1 MAMDDVD
8 VTVPFITANA
18 LESYSPGMQEL
29 LSKKY
34 GSYVRWQK
42 RLKYLAKYPSAE
54 MPVAL
59 PPRVETEIA
68 AATATPAENGSV
80 TASDEADTM
89 KAGVLPGDVTPPTV
103 VGNGAP
109 PQQAPVFSP
118 ADVPPPKPG
127 VPRAILTCRPNSHP
141 FPERVLSLDQP
152 AKVGRS
158 VARCRQAP
166 NNAIFDCKVLSRNHA
181 LLWYEN
187 GKFYLQDTK
196 SSNGT
201 FVNNQRLSKG
211 SEESPAQEVCSGD
224 IVQFGVDV
232 VENSRKVTHGCIVAT
247 LRLFLP
253 DGKEAKASP
262 STALIPAGAGT
273 SITTQELYQ
282 LSQCIQEALHREQ
295 IIQNKIATLQ
305 RVVTSTQEAS
315 ENNWK
320 AMIEED
326 RLLNRIETL
335 EAQLQTCAKSATDDK
350 LREEIARLQKER
362 ERYEDTAKES
372 LKKALQEK
380 LEALRRVQELEYT
393 ASNTED
399 ECARLREVY
408 EAAQKEIGALA
419 TRTDKHQKEIAQL
432 QTQLKEAEEL
442 NQAMTEEKTALEN
455 QIQELQ
461 KAEQVLA
468 AKIESLRADND
479 FAKEQL
485 SAMKARFDQVKKA
498 QYIEDGLE
506 TLNSKENMPNH
517 DDSKESGGEVFFEK
531 SLADESMKES
541 PTQPEKESELSGSK
555 ELEISLSSTLETA
568 IIEKEITQRVLSNE
582 LQAKVCELEE
592 QLEQLHSLEDKGRDE
607 NQRNVE
613 ELQAEIAQ
621 LRELLT
627 ESREKINA
635 AQLELAA
642 MKEAQQAAKTRQAG
656 TEEQPS
662 AEPSEEMSALM
673 AQLTAARKQVQDQ
686 VCQIAR
692 LQGELSQSEQSLC
705 ELREQFNVQRQQ
717 LAEHER
723 HRRLGQEELSSLENL
738 LEEERKARSRTEAAS
753 EAVKKQLHEAQNSAK
768 QHQNEAEHLRKKVRT
783 LTEEM
788 RNRANTERSLTPNH
802 TQEPLQEECEALRAR
817 LRAAEEETTIQRD
830 ENAKLLAECERL
842 RTSCNVLGMQS
853 SVPSVPGDRG
863 DRGDRVDQGDW
874 PEQLEKLQQEAQST
888 RHQLQESAE
897 ELALLKEKYSVCA
910 LEKAQLQQELKAVS
924 DERQLLLYQSKAT
937 SACSIIP
944 LCILV
949 LAVLLGFYPTLSYFT
964 ATAETP

>member
-1 MAMDDVD
+1 MVVYRKD
-8 VTVPFITANA
+8 
-18 LESYSPGMQEL
+18 S
-29 LSKKY
+29 
-34 GSYVRWQK
+34 
-42 RLKYLAKYPSAE
+42 AK
-54 MPVAL
+54 
-59 PPRVETEIA
+59 VETEIA
-68 AATATPAENGSV
+68 ATTATPAENGSV

-89 KAGVLPGDVTPPTV
+89 KAGVLPGDVIPPTI
-103 VGNGAP
+103 VGGGAP
-109 PQQAPVFSP
+109 PQQALVFSP

-141 FPERVLSLDQP
+141 FPERVLNLDQP

-295 IIQNKIATLQ
+295 VIQNKMATLQ
-305 RVVTSTQEAS
+305 RVVNSTQEAS

-335 EAQLQTCAKSATDDK
+335 EAQLQTCAKSTTDDK

-393 ASNTED
+393 ASNSED

-419 TRTDKHQKEIAQL
+419 TRTDKHQKEIVQL

-498 QYIEDGLE
+498 QYIEDGLD

-517 DDSKESGGEVFFEK
+517 DDSKDSGEVFFEK

-555 ELEISLSSTLETA
+555 ELEISLNSTLETT
-568 IIEKEITQRVLSNE
+568 IIEKEMTQRVLSNE

-613 ELQAEIAQ
+613 ELQAEIAR

-642 MKEAQQAAKTRQAG
+642 MKEAQQMAKTRQAG
-656 TEEQPS
+656 TEELPPP
-662 AEPSEEMSALM
+662 ELSEEKSALM
-673 AQLTAARKQVQDQ
+673 AQLSAACKQVQDQ

-692 LQGELSQSEQSLC
+692 LQGELSQSEQSLS
-705 ELREQFNVQRQQ
+705 ELREQFNAQRQQ

-723 HRRLGQEELSSLENL
+723 HRRFGEEELSSLENL

-753 EAVKKQLHEAQNSAK
+753 EAVKKQLHEAQNSAR
-768 QHQNEAEHLRKKVRT
+768 QHQNEAEHLR
-783 LTEEM
+783 
-788 RNRANTERSLTPNH
+788 RSSDSLH
-802 TQEPLQEECEALRAR
+802 
-817 LRAAEEETTIQRD
+817 
-830 ENAKLLAECERL
+830 
-842 RTSCNVLGMQS
+842 
-853 SVPSVPGDRG
+853 
-863 DRGDRVDQGDW
+863 
-874 PEQLEKLQQEAQST
+874 QEAQST

>member
-1 MAMDDVD
+1 MQS
-8 VTVPFITANA
+8 ANDFA
-18 LESYSPGMQEL
+18 SVAGLMVVYRKDS
-29 LSKKY
+29 
-34 GSYVRWQK
+34 
-42 RLKYLAKYPSAE
+42 AK
-54 MPVAL
+54 
-59 PPRVETEIA
+59 VETEITA
-68 AATATPAENGSV
+68 TTATPAENGLAAV
-80 TASDEADTM
+80 SDEAEPM
-89 KAGVLPGDVTPPTV
+89 KAGVLSGEVAPPTAV
-103 VGNGAP
+103 IGGSAP
-109 PQQAPVFSP
+109 QQQQQQQQQAPPFSTT
-118 ADVPPPKPG
+118 DVPPPKPG

-141 FPERVLSLDQP
+141 FPERVLNLDQP

-181 LLWYEN
+181 LLWYEG

-262 STALIPAGAGT
+262 STALVPAGAGT
-273 SITTQELYQ
+273 AITTQELYQ

-295 IIQNKIATLQ
+295 IIENKMATLQ
-305 RVVTSTQEAS
+305 RVVAGTQEAT

-335 EAQLQTCAKSATDDK
+335 EAQLQACAKSATDDK
-350 LREEIARLQKER
+350 LREEIARLQEER
-362 ERYEDTAKES
+362 ARYEDTAKES
-372 LKKALQEK
+372 LQKVLQEK

-393 ASNTED
+393 ASNLEN

-408 EAAQKEIGALA
+408 DAAQKEISALA
-419 TRTDKHQKEIAQL
+419 ARTDKHQKEIVQL
-432 QTQLKEAEEL
+432 QAQLKEAEEL
-442 NQAMTEEKTALEN
+442 NQAMSEEKTALEN

-485 SAMKARFDQVKKA
+485 TAMKARFDQVKKA

-506 TLNSKENMPNH
+506 ALNSEENMPNH
-517 DDSKESGGEVFFEK
+517 EDSRDSGGELFIEK
-531 SLADESMKES
+531 SLADASIKES
-541 PTQPEKESELSGSK
+541 PTQPEKESELSESK
-555 ELEISLSSTLETA
+555 ELEINLSSNVKTLREE
-568 IIEKEITQRVLSNE
+568 EKIQSVLSNE

-592 QLEQLHSLEDKGRDE
+592 QLEQLHSLEDKGRHE
-607 NQRNVE
+607 NLPTIK
-613 ELQAEIAQ
+613 ELQDEIAR
-621 LRELLT
+621 LRELLS

-635 AQLELAA
+635 AQAELAA
-642 MKEAQQAAKTRQAG
+642 MKEAQLLAKAKQGG
-656 TEEQPS
+656 TEEQPP
-662 AEPSEEMSALM
+662 AEASEETSALM

-686 VCQIAR
+686 VCQIVR
-692 LQGELSQSEQSLC
+692 LQGELSQSEHALC
-705 ELREQFNVQRQQ
+705 ELREQFNGQRQQ
-717 LAEHER
+717 LSEHER
-723 HRRLGQEELSSLENL
+723 HFRLGQEELSSLQNL

-753 EAVKKQLHEAQNSAK
+753 EAVKKQLHEAQNNAK
-768 QHQNEAEHLRKKVRT
+768 QHQNEAEHLRKKVRS
-783 LTEEM
+783 LTEEL
-788 RNRANTERSLTPNH
+788 RNRANAERSLTPNPG
-802 TQEPLQEECEALRAR
+802 QDSIQEECETLRAR
-817 LRAAEEETTIQRD
+817 LSATEEEASKQRD

-842 RTSCNVLGMQS
+842 RESCGAFSMHSLP
-853 SVPSVPGDRG
+853 PSVPGDR
-863 DRGDRVDQGDW
+863 GDW
-874 PEQLEKLQQEAQST
+874 PEQLEKLHHEAQTT

-924 DERQLLLYQSKAT
+924 DERQLLLYQSKTT

-949 LAVLLGFYPTLSYFT
+949 LAILMGFYPTLSYFT
-964 ATAETP
+964 ATAEAP

>member
-1 MAMDDVD
+1 MVVYRKD
-8 VTVPFITANA
+8 
-18 LESYSPGMQEL
+18 S
-29 LSKKY
+29 
-34 GSYVRWQK
+34 
-42 RLKYLAKYPSAE
+42 AK
-54 MPVAL
+54 
-59 PPRVETEIA
+59 VETEITA
-68 AATATPAENGSV
+68 TTATPAENGLAA
-80 TASDEADTM
+80 ASDEAEPM
-89 KAGVLPGDVTPPTV
+89 KAGVLSGEVAPTV
-103 VGNGAP
+103 VIGGCTPQQQQPQAP
-109 PQQAPVFSP
+109 PFST
-118 ADVPPPKPG
+118 DVPPPKPG

-141 FPERVLSLDQP
+141 FPERVLNLDQP

-181 LLWYEN
+181 LLWYEG

-262 STALIPAGAGT
+262 STALVPAGAGT
-273 SITTQELYQ
+273 AITTQELYQ

-295 IIQNKIATLQ
+295 IIQNKMATLQ
-305 RVVTSTQEAS
+305 RVVAGTQEAS

-335 EAQLQTCAKSATDDK
+335 EAQLQTCAKSTTDDK
-350 LREEIARLQKER
+350 LREEITRLQEER
-362 ERYEDTAKES
+362 ARYEDTAKES
-372 LKKALQEK
+372 LKKVLQEK

-393 ASNTED
+393 VSNLED

-408 EAAQKEIGALA
+408 DAAQKEISALA
-419 TRTDKHQKEIAQL
+419 ARTDKHQKEIVQL

-442 NQAMTEEKTALEN
+442 NQAMSEEKTALEN

-461 KAEQVLA
+461 KAEQGLA

-485 SAMKARFDQVKKA
+485 SAMKARFDQVKKT

-506 TLNSKENMPNH
+506 ALNSEENMPNH
-517 DDSKESGGEVFFEK
+517 EDSRDSGGGLFFEK
-531 SLADESMKES
+531 SLGDASIKES
-541 PTQPEKESELSGSK
+541 PTQPEKESELSESK
-555 ELEISLSSTLETA
+555 ELEINLSSNVKSIREE
-568 IIEKEITQRVLSNE
+568 EKIQSVLSNE
-582 LQAKVCELEE
+582 LQAKVCELEV
-592 QLEQLHSLEDKGRDE
+592 QLEQLEDKGRHE
-607 NQRNVE
+607 NLPSIK
-613 ELQAEIAQ
+613 ELQDEIAR
-621 LRELLT
+621 LRDAREIASLYKRQQACMLVLVQELLS

-635 AQLELAA
+635 AQAELAA
-642 MKEAQQAAKTRQAG
+642 MKEAQLLARAKQAG
-656 TEEQPS
+656 TEEQPPQ
-662 AEPSEEMSALM
+662 EPSEETSALM
-673 AQLTAARKQVQDQ
+673 SQLTAARKQVQDQ
-686 VCQIAR
+686 VCQIVR
-692 LQGELSQSEQSLC
+692 LQGELSQSEHALC
-705 ELREQFNVQRQQ
+705 ELREQFNGQRQQ

-723 HRRLGQEELSSLENL
+723 HRRLGQEELSSLQNL

-768 QHQNEAEHLRKKVRT
+768 QHQNEAEHLRKKVRS
-783 LTEEM
+783 LTEEL
-788 RNRANTERSLTPNH
+788 RNRANAERSLTPN
-802 TQEPLQEECEALRAR
+802 QGQDLLQEECETLRAR
-817 LRAAEEETTIQRD
+817 LSATEEEASKQRD
-830 ENAKLLAECERL
+830 ENAKLLAECDRL
-842 RTSCNVLGMQS
+842 RESCSAFSVHS
-853 SVPSVPGDRG
+853 SPPSVPGDRG
-863 DRGDRVDQGDW
+863 DW
-874 PEQLEKLQQEAQST
+874 PEQLQKLHNEAQTT

-924 DERQLLLYQSKAT
+924 DERQLLLYQSKTT

-949 LAVLLGFYPTLSYFT
+949 LAILMGFYPTLSYFT

>member
-1 MAMDDVD
+1 MVVYRKDSAKVD
-8 VTVPFITANA
+8 T
-18 LESYSPGMQEL
+18 Q
-29 LSKKY
+29 
-34 GSYVRWQK
+34 
-42 RLKYLAKYPSAE
+42 
-54 MPVAL
+54 
-59 PPRVETEIA
+59 IA
-68 AATATPAENGSV
+68 AATATPAENGS
-80 TASDEADTM
+80 APDEADTM
-89 KAGVLPGDVTPPTV
+89 KAGFLPGDVTPPAA

-109 PQQAPVFSP
+109 LQQAPVFSP

-127 VPRAILTCRPNSHP
+127 VPRAVLTCRPNSHP
-141 FPERVLSLDQP
+141 FPERVLALDQP

-262 STALIPAGAGT
+262 STTLIPAGAGT

-282 LSQCIQEALHREQ
+282 LSHCIQEALHREQ

-335 EAQLQTCAKSATDDK
+335 EAQLQACAKSATDDK

-393 ASNTED
+393 TSNSED
-399 ECARLREVY
+399 ECSRLREVY
-408 EAAQKEIGALA
+408 EAAQKEIIALA

-442 NQAMTEEKTALEN
+442 NQAMTEEKTSLEN
-455 QIQELQ
+455 HIQALQ
-461 KAEQVLA
+461 KAELVLS

-517 DDSKESGGEVFFEK
+517 DESKDTGGELFFEK
-531 SLADESMKES
+531 SLADETMKES
-541 PTQPEKESELSGSK
+541 PTQPEKESEMSGSK
-555 ELEISLSSTLETA
+555 ELEISLSSTLETSV
-568 IIEKEITQRVLSNE
+568 IEKEMTQRVLSNE

-592 QLEQLHSLEDKGRDE
+592 QLEQLQSLEDKGRDE
-607 NQRNVE
+607 NHRNVE

-642 MKEAQQAAKTRQAG
+642 MKEAQLAAKMRQAS
-656 TEEQPS
+656 TEEQPP
-662 AEPSEEMSALM
+662 AEPSEETSALM
-673 AQLTAARKQVQDQ
+673 AQLTAARKQVQEQ

-783 LTEEM
+783 LTEEL

-817 LRAAEEETTIQRD
+817 LRAAEEEAAMQRD
-830 ENAKLLAECERL
+830 
-842 RTSCNVLGMQS
+842 
-853 SVPSVPGDRG
+853 
-863 DRGDRVDQGDW
+863 
-874 PEQLEKLQQEAQST
+874 
-888 RHQLQESAE
+888 
-897 ELALLKEKYSVCA
+897 
-910 LEKAQLQQELKAVS
+910 
-924 DERQLLLYQSKAT
+924 
-937 SACSIIP
+937 
-944 LCILV
+944 
-949 LAVLLGFYPTLSYFT
+949 
-964 ATAETP
+964 

>member
-1 MAMDDVD
+1 MRSTND
-8 VTVPFITANA
+8 F
-18 LESYSPGMQEL
+18 
-29 LSKKY
+29 
-34 GSYVRWQK
+34 VRVAGLMVVYRK
-42 RLKYLAKYPSAE
+42 DSAK
-54 MPVAL
+54 
-59 PPRVETEIA
+59 VETEIA
-68 AATATPAENGSV
+68 ATTATPAENGSV

-89 KAGVLPGDVTPPTV
+89 KAGVLPGDVIPPTI
-103 VGNGAP
+103 VGGGAP
-109 PQQAPVFSP
+109 PQQALVFSP

-141 FPERVLSLDQP
+141 FPERVLNLDQP

-295 IIQNKIATLQ
+295 VIQNKMATLQ
-305 RVVTSTQEAS
+305 RVVNSTQEAS

-335 EAQLQTCAKSATDDK
+335 EAQLQTCAKSTTDDK

-393 ASNTED
+393 ASNSED

-419 TRTDKHQKEIAQL
+419 TRTDKHQKEIVQL

-498 QYIEDGLE
+498 QYIEDGLD

-517 DDSKESGGEVFFEK
+517 DDSKDSGEVFFEK

-555 ELEISLSSTLETA
+555 ELEISLNSTLETT
-568 IIEKEITQRVLSNE
+568 IIEKEMTQRVLSNE

-613 ELQAEIAQ
+613 ELQAEIAR

-642 MKEAQQAAKTRQAG
+642 MKEAQQMAKTRQAG
-656 TEEQPS
+656 TEELPS
-662 AEPSEEMSALM
+662 PELSEEKSALM
-673 AQLTAARKQVQDQ
+673 AQLSAACKQVQDQ

-692 LQGELSQSEQSLC
+692 LQGELSQSEQSLS
-705 ELREQFNVQRQQ
+705 ELREQFNAQRQQ

-723 HRRLGQEELSSLENL
+723 HRRFGEEELSSLENL

-753 EAVKKQLHEAQNSAK
+753 EAVKKQLHEAQNSAR

-783 LTEEM
+783 LTEEL
-788 RNRANTERSLTPNH
+788 RNRANVERSLTPNH
-802 TQEPLQEECEALRAR
+802 TQESLQEECEVLRVR
-817 LRAAEEETTIQRD
+817 LRTAEEEATTQRD

-842 RTSCNVLGMQS
+842 RTSCSMLGMQS
-853 SVPSVPGDRG
+853 SLPSVPGDRG
-863 DRGDRVDQGDW
+863 DRGDRGDW
-874 PEQLEKLQQEAQST
+874 PEQLEKLHQEAQST

>member
-1 MAMDDVD
+1 MDDVD
-8 VTVPFITANA
+8 VTVPVITDSQ
-18 LESYSPGMQEL
+18 LESYTPEMQAL

-34 GSYVRWQK
+34 GGFIRWQK
-42 RLKYLAKYPSAE
+42 QMKHLVKNTAGG
-54 MPVAL
+54 
-59 PPRVETEIA
+59 PPPQVETEITA
-68 AATATPAENGSV
+68 TTATPAENESV

-89 KAGVLPGDVTPPTV
+89 KAGVLPGDVTPPTL
-103 VGNGAP
+103 VGGGAP
-109 PQQAPVFSP
+109 PQQALVFSP
-118 ADVPPPKPG
+118 ADVPLPKSG

-141 FPERVLSLDQP
+141 FPERVLNLDQP

-262 STALIPAGAGT
+262 STALIPAGPGS

-295 IIQNKIATLQ
+295 VIQNKMATLQ
-305 RVVTSTQEAS
+305 RVVSSTQEAS

-335 EAQLQTCAKSATDDK
+335 EAQLQTCAKSSTDDK
-350 LREEIARLQKER
+350 LREEITRLQKER

-393 ASNTED
+393 ASNSED

-419 TRTDKHQKEIAQL
+419 NRADKHQKEIVQL

-442 NQAMTEEKTALEN
+442 NQTMTEEKTALEN

-461 KAEQVLA
+461 KADQVLA

-517 DDSKESGGEVFFEK
+517 D
-531 SLADESMKES
+531 ES
-541 PTQPEKESELSGSK
+541 PTQPEKESELSESK
-555 ELEISLSSTLETA
+555 EMEISLNSTTETTL
-568 IIEKEITQRVLSNE
+568 IEKEMTQRVLSNE

-592 QLEQLHSLEDKGRDE
+592 QLEQLISLEDKGRDE

-642 MKEAQQAAKTRQAG
+642 MKEAQQMARQAG
-656 TEEQPS
+656 TEELQPP
-662 AEPSEEMSALM
+662 ELSEDTSALK
-673 AQLTAARKQVQDQ
+673 AQLSAASKQVQDQ
-686 VCQIAR
+686 VCQIVR
-692 LQGELSQSEQSLC
+692 LQGELSQSEQSLS
-705 ELREQFNVQRQQ
+705 ELREQFNAQRQQ

-723 HRRLGQEELSSLENL
+723 HRRFGEEELSSLENL

-783 LTEEM
+783 LTEEL
-788 RNRANTERSLTPNH
+788 RNRANMERSLTPNH
-802 TQEPLQEECEALRAR
+802 TQESLQEECEALRVR
-817 LRAAEEETTIQRD
+817 LRTAEEEATMQRD

-842 RTSCNVLGMQS
+842 QTSCSVLGMQS
-853 SVPSVPGDRG
+853 SLPSVPGDRG
-863 DRGDRVDQGDW
+863 DRGDRGDW
-874 PEQLEKLQQEAQST
+874 PDQLEKLHQEAQST
-888 RHQLQESAE
+888 RQQLQESAE

-949 LAVLLGFYPTLSYFT
+949 LAILLGFYPTLSYFT

>member
-1 MAMDDVD
+1 MVVYRKD
-8 VTVPFITANA
+8 
-18 LESYSPGMQEL
+18 S
-29 LSKKY
+29 
-34 GSYVRWQK
+34 
-42 RLKYLAKYPSAE
+42 AK
-54 MPVAL
+54 
-59 PPRVETEIA
+59 VETDIA
-68 AATATPAENGSV
+68 ATTATPGENGS
-80 TASDEADTM
+80 ASDDAEPM
-89 KAGVLPGDVTPPTV
+89 KGGGTLCPSPASSSSSSPSPGDVTPPLVVLGSNGHLPPPPSV
-103 VGNGAP
+103 VGEAGVAP
-109 PQQAPVFSP
+109 PAF
-118 ADVPPPKPG
+118 KPG
-127 VPRAILTCRPNSHP
+127 VARAVLTCRPNSHP

-181 LLWYEN
+181 LLWYEA

-262 STALIPAGAGT
+262 STALVPAGAGT
-273 SITTQELYQ
+273 AITTQELYQ
-282 LSQCIQEALHREQ
+282 LSQCIQEAMHREQ
-295 IIQNKIATLQ
+295 IIQNKMATLT
-305 RVVTSTQEAS
+305 RVLTSTQEAT

-335 EAQLQTCAKSATDDK
+335 EAQLQACAKTATDDK
-350 LREEIARLQKER
+350 LREEITRLHEDR
-362 ERYEDTAKES
+362 GRYENTAKES
-372 LKKALQEK
+372 LKKVLQEK

-393 ASNTED
+393 VTSTEE

-408 EAAQKEIGALA
+408 ETTQKEISALA
-419 TRTDKHQKEIAQL
+419 GRNDKHQKEIAQL

-461 KAEQVLA
+461 KDELVLA

-485 SAMKARFDQVKKA
+485 AAMKARFDQVKKA
-498 QYIEDGLE
+498 QYIEDSLE
-506 TLNSKENMPNH
+506 PVLNSENMPNH
-517 DDSKESGGEVFFEK
+517 QDADDTDGKLSFEK
-531 SLADESMKES
+531 SLADESVKES
-541 PTQPEKESELSGSK
+541 PTQPEKESELSESK
-555 ELEISLSSTLETA
+555 ELEINLSSNMESLRKE
-568 IIEKEITQRVLSNE
+568 EKIHSVLSNE

-592 QLEQLHSLEDKGRDE
+592 QLEQLQSLEDKARDE
-607 NQRNVE
+607 NRPSVND
-613 ELQAEIAQ
+613 LQAEVAE
-621 LRELLT
+621 LRELLS
-627 ESREKINA
+627 ESREKMSA
-635 AQLELAA
+635 AQLEITA
-642 MKEAQQAAKTRQAG
+642 MKEAQQQLLRAKQA
-656 TEEQPS
+656 EERPS
-662 AEPSEEMSALM
+662 PPQEPSEETAALV
-673 AQLTAARKQVQDQ
+673 AQLSSARKQVQDQ
-686 VCQIAR
+686 VCQIVQ
-692 LQGELSQSEQSLC
+692 LQGELSQSEHALC
-705 ELREQFNVQRQQ
+705 ELREQFNAQRQQ
-717 LAEHER
+717 LTDNER
-723 HRRLGQEELSSLENL
+723 HRRLDQEELSSLQNL

-768 QHQNEAEHLRKKVRT
+768 QHQTEAEHLRKKVRS
-783 LTEEM
+783 LTEEL
-788 RNRANTERSLTPNH
+788 RNRANVERSLVPDQA
-802 TQEPLQEECEALRAR
+802 QEALQEECEALRSR
-817 LRAAEEETTIQRD
+817 LRTAEDEASKQRE
-830 ENAKLLAECERL
+830 ENAKLLTECQRL
-842 RTSCNVLGMQS
+842 RDSCGELGVRAPPS
-853 SVPSVPGDRG
+853 SKPGDHG
-863 DRGDRVDQGDW
+863 DDW
-874 PEQLEKLQQEAQST
+874 PDQLDQLQQEAQNT

-897 ELALLKEKYSVCA
+897 ELALLKEKYSACA
-910 LEKAQLQQELKAVS
+910 LEKAQLQQELKAVD
-924 DERQLLLYQSKAT
+924 DERQLLLYQSKTT

-949 LAVLLGFYPTLSYFT
+949 LAILMGFYPTLSYFT